1 MSKDYPSLGGY
12 SASVANGSLAVAY
25 LSGTA
30 GGAPQRIVFGTSK
43 DEGKT
48 FESHVVAPYTPT
60 LSSRVTLAADQ
71 SKPGR
76 YAIMTMSPDATQLW
90 VYVTENNGNSWSKA
104 VAAQAPKGTM
114 LINKDSKT
122 PAAIV
127 YKDNLRM
134 LSAMMY
140 NTNGQLAIL
149 WRARY
154 PDDSYDVWSSLSNDG
169 GKTFK
174 SLRVSN
180 TTSPAKSLKRGAFLN
195 HEDYWD
201 LDMDK
206 ESVHFVYTGSQ
217 PGFLATWYARIPISD
232 YSK

>member
-1 MSKDYPSLGGY
+1 MRLVELLKLWRVTAP
-12 SASVANGSLAVAY
+12 SASLN
-25 LSGTA
+25 T
-30 GGAPQRIVFGTSK
+30 
-43 DEGKT
+43 
-48 FESHVVAPYTPT
+48 
-60 LSSRVTLAADQ
+60 
-71 SKPGR
+71 
-76 YAIMTMSPDATQLW
+76 
-90 VYVTENNGNSWSKA
+90 WSKV

-114 LINKDSKT
+114 LLNKDSKT
-122 PAAIV
+122 QAAILT
-127 YKDNLRM
+127 KDNLR
-134 LSAMMY
+134 LLWAMRY
-140 NTNGQLAIL
+140 NRNGQLAIL

-154 PDDSYDVWSSLSNDG
+154 PDDSYDVWSSFSNDG

-180 TTSPAKSLKRGAFLN
+180 ATSPVKSLERGAFLE

-201 LDMDK
+201 MDLDN